1 MGLRAKSYI
10 RVRKNPGRRV
20 SQSKHASKIRP
31 DSEPVVPDSKT
42 KVKKYIRVKRKK
54 LKNKPDSKPAAPDL
68 EPTAPDSAPTAP
80 VSEPTAP
87 DSAPTAPDSAPTTP
101 DSEQTAPNLV
111 TDSER
116 NTPGSDEITTDLN
129 RLDTKGWLAKDQ
141 VRHKQQVRA
150 SLWSDASSE

>member
-1 MGLRAKSYI
+1 MSMPENSKEEPGVPHSKTKRKKRDKRLRAKSYI

-31 DSEPVVPDSKT
+31 DSEPAVPDSKPT
-42 KVKKYIRVKRKK
+42 A
-54 LKNKPDSKPAAPDL
+54 PDSA
-68 EPTAPDSAPTAP
+68 PTAPDSAPTAP

-87 DSAPTAPDSAPTTP
+87 DSAPTPP

-150 SLWSDASSE
+150 SLWS